1 MVKHTILILGYNLPQ
16 TESKLKKWNK
26 KTWFISALMMMQSMN
41 ATAQPDFS
49 ASFNGTDIQEFI
61 ETVGRNLQKTIIVDP
76 SVRGRVNVR
85 SYDILNEEQ
94 YYQFFVSVLSVYG
107 FAVVEMKD
115 NFIKVVPSKDAKQDA
130 IPVMGENEKVVGDA
144 VITRVISVKNVSVRE
159 LSPLL
164 RQLIDNSGAGN
175 VVHYDPANVIMITGH
190 AAVVNRLKDIIERID
205 QAGNTEVD
213 VVNLR
218 YASAPE
224 IVRIVESLA
233 KQSNGK
239 NTPVLLQPA
248 FVADERTNSVLISG
262 EPQVRARLIRL
273 IRQLDQEMATMGN
286 NKVIYLRYAKADDI
300 VNVLK
305 GVSKNL
311 VAEKQDKR
319 KSTASSNNNDVEIS
333 AHKGTNS
340 LVITAAPDIMRALEN
355 VISQLDIR
363 RAQVLIEAMIVEL
376 SEVDGAN
383 LGVQWG
389 SLSGG
394 GMQFGNTG
402 IPITNYLAA
411 QEANKDKVTSETIFD
426 ANNRPVKVPVTESGD
441 PTAIAEV
448 LGGVSGLAAGV
459 MLGDWTALVTAVSS
473 TGDSNIL
480 SSPSLMVLDNEEA
493 SFVVGEEV
501 PVITG
506 SQTGSNNSN
515 PFQTVE
521 RKDVGIKLT
530 VTPQINEGD
539 SVLLNIKQEISNV
552 LGASG
557 AVDIRFGKREL
568 STSILAGDEQMIVL
582 SGLIDEQTNE
592 SEQKV
597 PILGDIPILGHLF
610 KSTSSGKTKRNLMLF
625 IKPTIIRTGLTAD
638 GITQRKYNYIRAEQ
652 IYRAQDN
659 IKLMPGEKHPIVP
672 KFNADKILPAEIRY
686 IKYELES

>member
-1 MVKHTILILGYNLPQ
+1 MAI
-16 TESKLKKWNK
+16 
-26 KTWFISALMMMQSMN
+26 QSMS
-41 ATAQPDFS
+41 AIAQPDFN

-76 SVRGRVNVR
+76 AVRGRVNVR
-85 SYDILNEEQ
+85 SYDTLNEEQ

-107 FAVVEMKD
+107 FAVVEMEK
-115 NFIKVVPSKDAKQDA
+115 NFLKVVPSKDAKQDA
-130 IPVMGENEKVVGDA
+130 IPVIGENEKVMGDA

-190 AAVVNRLKDIIERID
+190 AAVVNRLTDIIERID

-213 VVNLR
+213 VVTLR
-218 YASAPE
+218 HASAPE
-224 IVRIVESLA
+224 IVRIVESLS
-233 KQSNGK
+233 KQTNDK
-239 NTPVLLQPA
+239 NTPALLQPA
-248 FVADERTNSVLISG
+248 FVADERTNAVLISG
-262 EPQVRARLIRL
+262 EPQVRARLVRL
-273 IRQLDQEMATMGN
+273 IKQLDQEMATTGN

-311 VAEKQDKR
+311 LAEKQDKT
-319 KSTASSNNNDVEIS
+319 KTTASKNSEVDIA

-340 LVITAAPDIMRALEN
+340 LVITAPPDIMRALEN

-426 ANNRPVKVPVTESGD
+426 ANNRPVDVPVTKPGD
-441 PTAIAEV
+441 PTALAEV

-459 MLGDWTALVTAVSS
+459 VMGDWTALVTAVSS

-582 SGLIDEQTNE
+582 SGLMDEQTNE

-652 IYRAQDN
+652 IYRTQDS
-659 IKLMPGEKHPIVP
+659 IKLMPGEKHPLIP
-672 KFNADKILPAEIRY
+672 KFNADKILPPEIRY
-686 IKYELES
+686 IQYELES